1 MKSIIRLFLPPI
13 FYKIKAALNKKKYS
27 SYRGNFNSWSEV
39 SELFSDN
46 YDSPHILESVEK
58 AAFKVKN
65 GEAVFERDSVCFYE
79 KDYRYP
85 ILSNLLSIANFN
97 SGNLSVLDF
106 GGSLG
111 CFYNQHMDYLKRIK
125 NLKWSIVEQEN
136 FVKSGRENFQED
148 GLRFYFSIEECL
160 VTTDIDVVL
169 FSSVIQYLEFPH
181 DTLKEVFAA
190 RPDFIL
196 FDRTIFIDGE
206 DDRLTIQHSPKR
218 IFSASTQCWFF
229 SKTKFIENM
238 RLAGYHLVEEVDCV
252 EEVDYEDDSNLP
264 EFKGM
269 LFSNN
274 ALYQ

>member
-1 MKSIIRLFLPPI
+1 MFYNYHIKSIIKLFLPPI
-13 FYKIKAALNKKKYS
+13 FYKIKATLNKKKLA

-46 YDSPHILESVEK
+46 YDSPHILESLEK

-65 GEAVFERDSVCFYE
+65 GEAVFQRDSVCFYE
-79 KDYRYP
+79 KEYRYP

-97 SGNLSVLDF
+97 SGNLSVVDF

-111 CFYNQHMDYLKRIK
+111 SFYNQHKDYLKRIK
-125 NLKWSIVEQEN
+125 NLKWGIVEQEH

-148 GLRFYFSIEECL
+148 GLRFYSSIKECQ
-160 VTTDIDVVL
+160 VAFDVDVVL

-181 DTLKEVFAA
+181 EILKDVFAVC
-190 RPDFIL
+190 PDFIL
-196 FDRTIFIDGE
+196 FDRTSFIDSE
-206 DDRLTIQHSPKR
+206 EDRLTVQHVPQA
-218 IFSASTQCWFF
+218 IFAGKTPCWFF

-238 RLAGYHLVEEVDCV
+238 KFAGYHLVEEIDC
-252 EEVDYEDDSNLP
+252 EEDFNIG
-264 EFKGM
+264 EFKGI